1 MKRLLI
7 YVLIALMAFTPIADA
22 DGETGGHRIY
32 ASAAPTVALTEGLL
46 RSADGFSVHQLVQ
59 PQLDCIRLYELSDWD
74 IVQLSSAEVCII
86 WGKLESFSDTLT
98 QAETGPAVIAIAD
111 DNAEYTLSDELVD
124 YDYYE
129 HFSGENP
136 NSYMSLSHMKI
147 ALDSL
152 YHSLCELY
160 PDSAETFTVN
170 YERMVKLMDEAS
182 LQLTGLNDGI
192 KHEAVAAL
200 FEGAPYILDEIGIE
214 WQYIY
219 PRELASDI
227 NGEDLT
233 EMLELLNESG
243 VQAVLIEQQA
253 PTTLKRALS
262 DAGYTVRQVSTLTT
276 LNKPTLEEYID
287 VIVSNAHAAIG

>member
-1 MKRLLI
+1 MRLPKA
-7 YVLIALMAFTPIADA
+7 YCA
-22 DGETGGHRIY
+22 
-32 ASAAPTVALTEGLL
+32 ALTDFPYISLYSL
-46 RSADGFSVHQLVQ
+46 NWTAFDF
-59 PQLDCIRLYELSDWD
+59 YELSDWD

-219 PRELASDI
+219 PRETGFRCQRRRS
-227 NGEDLT
+227 
-233 EMLELLNESG
+233 
-243 VQAVLIEQQA
+243 
-253 PTTLKRALS
+253 
-262 DAGYTVRQVSTLTT
+262 
-276 LNKPTLEEYID
+276 
-287 VIVSNAHAAIG
+287 H

>member
-7 YVLIALMAFTPIADA
+7 YVLIVLMAFTPIADA

-32 ASAAPTVALTEGLL
+32 ASAAPTFALTEGLL
-46 RSADGFSVHQLVQ
+46 RGADGFSVHQLVQ

-200 FEGAPYILDEIGIE
+200 FEGAPYILDEVGIE

-219 PRELASDI
+219 PRELASDV

-243 VQAVLIEQQA
+243 V
-253 PTTLKRALS
+253 
-262 DAGYTVRQVSTLTT
+262 
-276 LNKPTLEEYID
+276 
-287 VIVSNAHAAIG
+287 

>member
-1 MKRLLI
+1 MKRILI
-7 YVLIALMAFTPIADA
+7 YVLIVLMAFTPTADA
-22 DGETGGHRIY
+22 DGETSEHRIY
-32 ASAAPTVALTEGLL
+32 ASAAPTFALTEGLL
-46 RSADGFSVHQLVQ
+46 RGADGFSVHQLVQ

-74 IVQLSSAEVCII
+74 IVQLSSAEACII

-111 DNAEYTLSDELVD
+111 DNAEYTLPDELAD

-129 HFSGENP
+129 HYSGENP
-136 NSYMSLSHMKI
+136 NSYMSLSHMKT

-160 PDSAETFTVN
+160 PDSAETFTAN
-170 YERMVKLMDEAS
+170 YELMVKLLDEAS

-219 PRELASDI
+219 PRELASDVS
-227 NGEDLT
+227 GEDLT
-233 EMLELLNESG
+233 EMLGLLNESS

-253 PTTLKRALS
+253 PTALKCALS

>member
-1 MKRLLI
+1 
-7 YVLIALMAFTPIADA
+7 MAFTPIADA
-22 DGETGGHRIY
+22 DGETSKHRIY
-32 ASAAPTVALTEGLL
+32 ASAAPTFALTEGLL
-46 RSADGFSVHQLVQ
+46 RGADGFSVHQLVQ

-86 WGKLESFSDTLT
+86 WDKLESFSDMLT

-111 DNAEYTLSDELVD
+111 DNAEYTLSDELAD

-200 FEGAPYILDEIGIE
+200 FEGAPYILDEVGIE

-227 NGEDLT
+227 NGEDLI
-233 EMLELLNESG
+233 EILELLNESG

-287 VIVSNAHAAIG
+287 VIVSNAHAVIG

>member
-1 MKRLLI
+1 M
-7 YVLIALMAFTPIADA
+7 
-22 DGETGGHRIY
+22 
-32 ASAAPTVALTEGLL
+32 PTQT
-46 RSADGFSVHQLVQ
+46 RSANGFSVHQLVQ

-182 LQLTGLNDGI
+182 LQLTELNDGI

-253 PTTLKRALS
+253 PTALKRALS

>member
-1 MKRLLI
+1 
-7 YVLIALMAFTPIADA
+7 MAFTPTADA
-22 DGETGGHRIY
+22 DGETSEHRIY
-32 ASAAPTVALTEGLL
+32 ASAAPTFALTEGLL
-46 RSADGFSVHQLVQ
+46 RGADGFSVHQLVQ

-74 IVQLSSAEVCII
+74 IVQLSSAETCII
-86 WGKLESFSDTLT
+86 WGKLESFSNTLT

-111 DNAEYTLSDELVD
+111 DNAECTLPDELAD

-136 NSYMSLSHMKI
+136 NSYMSLSHMKT

-152 YHSLCELY
+152 YRSLCELY

-170 YERMVKLMDEAS
+170 YERMIKLMDEAS

-219 PRELASDI
+219 PRELASDVS
-227 NGEDLT
+227 GEDLT
-233 EMLELLNESG
+233 EMLGLLNESG

-253 PTTLKRALS
+253 PTALKRALS

>member
-1 MKRLLI
+1 MRKCDGQMTLSIGFAAGQHGYDMARCESWLRS
-7 YVLIALMAFTPIADA
+7 VKDATDELIA
-22 DGETGGHRIY
+22 
-32 ASAAPTVALTEGLL
+32 
-46 RSADGFSVHQLVQ
+46 
-59 PQLDCIRLYELSDWD
+59 
-74 IVQLSSAEVCII
+74 
-86 WGKLESFSDTLT
+86 
-98 QAETGPAVIAIAD
+98 
-111 DNAEYTLSDELVD
+111 
-124 YDYYE
+124 
-129 HFSGENP
+129 
-136 NSYMSLSHMKI
+136 
-147 ALDSL
+147 L

-233 EMLELLNESG
+233 EILELLNESG

-287 VIVSNAHAAIG
+287 VIASNAHAAIG